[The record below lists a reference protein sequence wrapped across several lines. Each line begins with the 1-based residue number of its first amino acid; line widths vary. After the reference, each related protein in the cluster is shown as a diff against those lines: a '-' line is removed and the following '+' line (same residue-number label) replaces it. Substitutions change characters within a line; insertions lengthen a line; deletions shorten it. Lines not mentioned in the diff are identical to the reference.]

1 MPVLIPE
8 ENPEQLFRKDG
19 KRLDGRE
26 VDELRPFSCKIGVL
40 ENAEGS
46 AYVEM
51 GGNKIIAG
59 VYGPRDVHPRHLA
72 KLDRG
77 ILRIYYRMA
86 TFSVHERKS
95 PAPNRREREI
105 STVIGNAI
113 EPTLFLALYP
123 DSQIEVFVEVMA
135 ANGGTRCAS
144 TTAVSLALADAGIP
158 MKSLVAGVA
167 AGKINGK
174 VVLDLSDK
182 EDKAGDADIP
192 AAIQMTDG
200 KITLLQFDGLMTP
213 DELKQGLEYIEKG
226 AKIIFKSMLDAIK
239 EKFAKIQE
247 NVAVENKEIE
257 ILKEKEEKLKVPPVK
272 KEVKESKPV
281 EKGETAVPKEIKE
294 TSKDEKPKDKK
305 PKDEKP
311 KDKKP
316 KDEKPK
322 DEKKEGDEKQ

>member
-1 MPVLIPE
+1 MPVLVPE
-8 ENPEQLFRKDG
+8 DNPEQLFRKDG
-19 KRLDGRE
+19 KRLDGRD

-113 EPTLFLALYP
+113 EPTLFLELYP
-123 DSQIEVFVEVMA
+123 DSQIEVFVEIIA

-174 VVLDLSDK
+174 VILDLSDK

-213 DELKQGLEYIEKG
+213 EELKLGLDYIKKG
-226 AKIIFKSMLDAIK
+226 SEIIFKSMLSAIK

-247 NVAVENKEIE
+247 NVSAENKEIE
-257 ILKEKEEKLKVPPVK
+257 ILKEKEKAQVTPDK
-272 KEVKESKPV
+272 
-281 EKGETAVPKEIKE
+281 KEIKE
-294 TSKDEKPKDKK
+294 SKTTEKTDTTPQKEIKEAPK
-305 PKDEKP
+305 E
-311 KDKKP
+311 
-316 KDEKPK
+316 
-322 DEKKEGDEKQ
+322 EKKEGDKKQ

>member
-1 MPVLIPE
+1 
-8 ENPEQLFRKDG
+8 
-19 KRLDGRE
+19 
-26 VDELRPFSCKIGVL
+26 
-40 ENAEGS
+40 
-46 AYVEM
+46 M

-105 STVIGNAI
+105 SQVIGNAI

-200 KITLLQFDGLMTP
+200 KITLLQFDGLMSP
-213 DELKQGLEYIEKG
+213 DELKQGLDYIKKG
-226 AKIIFKSMLDAIK
+226 SAIIFKSMLEAIK

-247 NVAVENKEIE
+247 NVSAEDKEIE
-257 ILKEKEEKLKVPPVK
+257 ILKEKEEAQEKANKKKIQESEPAEKVDTKAQTEVK
-272 KEVKESKPV
+272 K
-281 EKGETAVPKEIKE
+281 TA
-294 TSKDEKPKDKK
+294 
-305 PKDEKP
+305 
-311 KDKKP
+311 
-316 KDEKPK
+316 K